1 MGCYL
6 YVYENNEVRPVTNE
20 ELVYEIEHIKYY
32 LYAKYD
38 ENGNV
43 VAVFKNR
50 NEVNKYSLG
59 DLFLV
64 IDKGGL
70 PMKLDTNTG
79 ILYEQF

>member
-1 MGCYL
+1 MAKVIADNGCKVYNCISSYL
-6 YVYENNEVRPVTNE
+6 EFSN
-20 ELVYEIEHIKYY
+20 
-32 LYAKYD
+32 D

-43 VAVFKNR
+43 VAVFR
-50 NEVNKYSLG
+50 DPNEVNKYSLG